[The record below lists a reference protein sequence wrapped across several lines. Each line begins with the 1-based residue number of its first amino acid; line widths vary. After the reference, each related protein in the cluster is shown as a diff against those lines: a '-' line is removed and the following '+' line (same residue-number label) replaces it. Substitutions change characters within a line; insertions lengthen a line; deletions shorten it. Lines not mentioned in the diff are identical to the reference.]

1 MQAGSSPRPPEKG
14 VLAAVR
20 LALDDHRKLPFRFA
34 EIWTHGGRESHQR
47 RLLESQAQ
55 EVRDALRIRGLRPP
69 ADWSSE
75 ELRRGLHEVLVDRC
89 YDVDGFRPGPGGL
102 VVDVGCGFGDFA
114 LLALAAGAE
123 TQVVAFDPD
132 PENVARTRELLR
144 VNGFEDR
151 ATVRAAALGD
161 HDGTV
166 QLGRLSKYMVG
177 LGATQGEIDVPLLR
191 LDSLVLPLPIGLLKV
206 DVEGME
212 AGVFAGADTVLVR
225 QRPRIIVEVHGAV
238 PAERVDHILRRKG
251 YSRLH
256 ASPTLWSEPYGF
268 TRNEFWAPTPLSAT
282 R

>member
-114 LLALAAGAE
+114 LLALVAG
-123 TQVVAFDPD
+123 
-132 PENVARTRELLR
+132 TRELLR

-177 LGATQGEIDVPLLR
+177 LGATQGEIEVPLLR

-256 ASPTLWSEPYGF
+256 ASPTLWSQPYGF

-282 R
+282 P